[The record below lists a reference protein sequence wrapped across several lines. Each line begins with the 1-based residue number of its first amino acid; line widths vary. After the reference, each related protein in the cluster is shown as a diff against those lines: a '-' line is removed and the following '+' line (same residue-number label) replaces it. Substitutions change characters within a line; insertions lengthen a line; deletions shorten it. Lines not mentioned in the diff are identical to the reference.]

1 MTHKYTMKSFRLIA
15 ITLMAF
21 ISICAFSQEVDE
33 DEMLKRRA
41 AEKVAQQNDYI
52 SFMASKRKTTS
63 IRYKYKNKALN
74 LFVGKG
80 YSYVENSINKEGVQ
94 QEISS
99 RRNGRVSVRSR
110 LTRDYFDALIKMGY
124 SDVVINSTEIA
135 NMKVSNLQQI
145 DDNTFVCT
153 CEYDQAFSGYRD
165 GKPIYQDITTKR
177 IKCYVYREDTEDGY
191 EYIVKL
197 GDNYVEETRPYK

>member
-1 MTHKYTMKSFRLIA
+1 MKIFRFIAIMLIA
-15 ITLMAF
+15 L
-21 ISICAFSQEVDE
+21 ISISAFSQTADDDV
-33 DEMLKRRA
+33 MLKRRA
-41 AEKVAQQNDYI
+41 AEKVAQMNDYI
-52 SFMASKRKTTS
+52 SFMASKRKTTT
-63 IRYKYKNKALN
+63 IRYKYKDKALN

-80 YSYVENSINKEGVQ
+80 YSYVENSINKEGVK

-99 RRNGRVSVRSR
+99 RRNGRVSVRDR

-124 SDVVINSTEIA
+124 SDVIINSTDIV
-135 NMKVSNLQQI
+135 NMKVSTLQQI

-153 CEYDQAFSGYRD
+153 VEYDQAFSGYRD
-165 GKPIYQDITTKR
+165 GRPIYQDITTKR

-197 GDNYVEETRPYK
+197 GDNYVEETRPYKN